1 MSKSMVETAYQV
13 LQKHEGS
20 IPFVQLWT
28 EVSKEMGFTPS
39 QAEDNIAQLY
49 TDLSMDGRFLNMSG
63 NTWDLRSRHT
73 YSESVTD
80 TSEIALDDGDEEDE
94 LDSDTDL
101 EDEKRIMETK
111 NLQYA
116 DFLLII
122 EKKGAVHV

>member
-20 IPFVQLWT
+20 IPFVQLWR

-101 EDEKRIMETK
+101 EDEKK
-111 NLQYA
+111 DNG
-116 DFLLII
+116 D
-122 EKKGAVHV
+122 

>member
-13 LQKHEGS
+13 LKTHQEP

-28 EVSKEMGFTPS
+28 EVSKEMGFMPT

-49 TDLSMDGRFLNMSG
+49 TDLSMDGRFLNMAG

-80 TSEIALDDGDEEDE
+80 TSTIAIDDSDEDEEDIDEE
-94 LDSDTDL
+94 LDA
-101 EDEKRIMETK
+101 DE
-111 NLQYA
+111 
-116 DFLLII
+116 
-122 EKKGAVHV
+122 EKKLNEE

>member
-1 MSKSMVETAYQV
+1 MSKSMVETAFQV

-101 EDEKRIMETK
+101 EDEKK
-111 NLQYA
+111 DNG
-116 DFLLII
+116 D
-122 EKKGAVHV
+122 

>member
-13 LQKHEGS
+13 LQTHQDPV
-20 IPFVQLWT
+20 PFVQLWT
-28 EVSKEMGFTPS
+28 EVSKEMGFTPT

-80 TSEIALDDGDEEDE
+80 TSTIALDDDSEEEEDLDEMDLDQDEEKKENDE
-94 LDSDTDL
+94 
-101 EDEKRIMETK
+101 
-111 NLQYA
+111 
-116 DFLLII
+116 
-122 EKKGAVHV
+122 

>member
-101 EDEKRIMETK
+101 EDEKK
-111 NLQYA
+111 DNG
-116 DFLLII
+116 D
-122 EKKGAVHV
+122 

>member
-80 TSEIALDDGDEEDE
+80 TSEIALDDGDEEEE

-101 EDEKRIMETK
+101 EDEKKE
-111 NLQYA
+111 NG
-116 DFLLII
+116 D
-122 EKKGAVHV
+122 

>member
-73 YSESVTD
+73 YLESVTD

-101 EDEKRIMETK
+101 EDEKK
-111 NLQYA
+111 DNG
-116 DFLLII
+116 D
-122 EKKGAVHV
+122 

>member
-1 MSKSMVETAYQV
+1 
-13 LQKHEGS
+13 
-20 IPFVQLWT
+20 
-28 EVSKEMGFTPS
+28 MGFTSS

-101 EDEKRIMETK
+101 EDEKK
-111 NLQYA
+111 DNG
-116 DFLLII
+116 D
-122 EKKGAVHV
+122 

>member
-101 EDEKRIMETK
+101 EDEKKE
-111 NLQYA
+111 NG
-116 DFLLII
+116 D
-122 EKKGAVHV
+122 